1 MPDRALGAST
11 LESDYDFA
19 SIPAASWMIGLRRKV
34 SSSTSEVRSE
44 GASRCRR
51 PVIHI
56 VE

>member
-44 GASRCRR
+44 GASQCRR